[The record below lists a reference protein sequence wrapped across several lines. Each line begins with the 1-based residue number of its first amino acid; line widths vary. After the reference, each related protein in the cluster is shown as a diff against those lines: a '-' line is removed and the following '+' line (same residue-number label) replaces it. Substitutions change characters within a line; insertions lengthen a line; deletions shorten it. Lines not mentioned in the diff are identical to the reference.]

1 MEDGE
6 VSSLDES
13 EREETVGQQGSRR
26 LCIGCRRFTLTE
38 DGFIWN
44 AKGICPR
51 GKVKATDYVC
61 EDYIP
66 YFGEGDE

>member
-6 VSSLDES
+6 VSSLNES
-13 EREETVGQQGSRR
+13 TEVETVGRL

-44 AKGICPR
+44 AKGRCPR
-51 GKVKATDYVC
+51 GKVKALDYAC

-66 YFGEGDE
+66 YLGEGR